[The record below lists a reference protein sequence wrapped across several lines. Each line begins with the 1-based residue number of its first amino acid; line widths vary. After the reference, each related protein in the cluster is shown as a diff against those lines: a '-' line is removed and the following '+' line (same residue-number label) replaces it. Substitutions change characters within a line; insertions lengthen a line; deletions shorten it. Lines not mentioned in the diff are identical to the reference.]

1 MVWPRVWRPVYHLRA
16 MPHKTNQ
23 SLLSRRQFAG
33 LAAASVS
40 VLSAQSKK
48 QYPIGLQQTAVGRNI
63 QQDLNGTL
71 RAIAKMGYDLIE
83 FSAGTF
89 MNWTPEQARQVRAL
103 LDELNLKCRSTH
115 NEIVSFSGDGL
126 SKSIELNQI
135 IGSDTLVSV
144 RGPGPTPG
152 GAARGGTPAA
162 PPTLDAWKRFS
173 EQLSQAA
180 DRIRSAKMT
189 LGFHNHAIEFQ
200 PVEGTRPIDIL
211 AANKDITSFHLNI
224 GLCLQGGG
232 DPIAFINQVPGRIQ
246 SMLIQ
251 DYKGQARWKEIFS
264 AAEGK
269 GGIQFYLIQRT
280 DGLFLVERQG
290 DDLLDYAQKD
300 LAYFRQLHG

>member
-1 MVWPRVWRPVYHLRA
+1 M
-16 MPHKTNQ
+16 
-23 SLLSRRQFAG
+23 LSRRQFAL
-33 LAAASVS
+33 LAAASAAG
-40 VLSAQSKK
+40 LKAQTKK
-48 QYPIGLQQTAVGRNI
+48 QFPIGLQQTAVGRNI
-63 QQDLNGTL
+63 QQDLTGTL
-71 RAIAKMGYDLIE
+71 RAIAKMGYDLVE
-83 FSAGTF
+83 FSAGSF
-89 MNWTPEQARQVRAL
+89 MTWTPDQARQVRRL

-144 RGPGPTPG
+144 RGPAPTPG
-152 GAARGGTPAA
+152 GGRGAARGGTPAT

-189 LGFHNHAIEFQ
+189 LGFHNHGIEFE
-200 PVEGTRPIDIL
+200 PVEGTRPIDVL

-232 DPIAFINQVPGRIQ
+232 DPIAFVEQCPGRIQ

-269 GGIQFYLIQRT
+269 GGLQFYLLQRT
-280 DGLFLVERQG
+280 DGLFLVEREG
-290 DDLLDYAQKD
+290 NDLLDFAAKD
-300 LAYFRQLHG
+300 LQYFRQLHG

>member
-1 MVWPRVWRPVYHLRA
+1 V
-16 MPHKTNQ
+16 
-23 SLLSRRQFAG
+23 LSRRQFAL
-33 LAAASVS
+33 LAAASAAG
-40 VLSAQSKK
+40 LKAQTKK
-48 QYPIGLQQTAVGRNI
+48 QFPIGLQQTAVGRNI
-63 QQDLNGTL
+63 QQDLTGTL
-71 RAIAKMGYDLIE
+71 RAIAKMGYDLVE
-83 FSAGTF
+83 FSAGSF
-89 MNWTPEQARQVRAL
+89 MTWTPDQARQVRRL

-144 RGPGPTPG
+144 RGPAPTPG
-152 GAARGGTPAA
+152 GGRGAARGGTPAT

-189 LGFHNHAIEFQ
+189 LGFHNHGIEFE
-200 PVEGTRPIDIL
+200 PVEGTRPIDVL

-232 DPIAFINQVPGRIQ
+232 DPIAFVEQCPGRIQ

-269 GGIQFYLIQRT
+269 GGLQFYLLQRT
-280 DGLFLVERQG
+280 DGLFLVEREG
-290 DDLLDYAQKD
+290 NDLLDFAAKD
-300 LAYFRQLHG
+300 LQYFRQLHG

>member
-1 MVWPRVWRPVYHLRA
+1 V
-16 MPHKTNQ
+16 
-23 SLLSRRQFAG
+23 LSRRQFAL
-33 LAAASVS
+33 LAAASAAG
-40 VLSAQSKK
+40 LKAQTKK
-48 QYPIGLQQTAVGRNI
+48 QFPIGLQQTAVGRNI
-63 QQDLNGTL
+63 QQDLPGTL

-83 FSAGTF
+83 FSAGSF
-89 MNWTPEQARQVRAL
+89 MTWTPDQARQVRAL

-144 RGPGPTPG
+144 RGPAPG
-152 GAARGGTPAA
+152 GGRGAGRGSTPAT

-173 EQLSQAA
+173 DQLSQAA

-189 LGFHNHAIEFQ
+189 LGFHNHGIEFEA
-200 PVEGTRPIDIL
+200 VEGTRPIDVL

-224 GLCLQGGG
+224 GLCLQAGG
-232 DPIAFINQVPGRIQ
+232 DPIAFIKQCPGRIQ
-246 SMLIQ
+246 ALLVQ

-269 GGIQFYLIQRT
+269 GGLQFYLLQRT
-280 DGLFLVERQG
+280 DGLFLVEREG
-290 DDLLDYAQKD
+290 TDLLDFAGKD
-300 LAYFRQLHG
+300 LQYFRQLHG

>member
-1 MVWPRVWRPVYHLRA
+1 MSERIDQP
-16 MPHKTNQ
+16 
-23 SLLSRRQFAG
+23 LLSRRQFAV
-33 LAAASVS
+33 LAA
-40 VLSAQSKK
+40 SAAGLNAQAKT
-48 QYPIGLQQTAVGRNI
+48 QFPIGLQQTAVGRNI

-71 RAIAKMGYDLIE
+71 RAIAKMGYELIE
-83 FSAGTF
+83 FSAGSF
-89 MNWTPEQARQVRAL
+89 MNWTPDQAREVRAF
-103 LDELNLKCRSTH
+103 LDEINLKCRSTH

-126 SKSIELNQI
+126 SKSIELNHI

-152 GAARGGTPAA
+152 AGGVAARGGTPAA

-180 DRIRSAKMT
+180 GRIRSAKMT
-189 LGFHNHAIEFQ
+189 LGFHNHGIEFQ
-200 PVEGTRPIDIL
+200 PVEGMRPIDIL

-232 DPIAFINQVPGRIQ
+232 DPIAFIQQCPGRIQ
-246 SMLIQ
+246 SLLVQ

-269 GGIQFYLIQRT
+269 GGLQFYLLQRT
-280 DGLFLVERQG
+280 DGLFLVQREG
-290 DDLLDYAQKD
+290 NDLLDFAQKD
-300 LAYFRQLHG
+300 LQYFRQLRGE

>member
-1 MVWPRVWRPVYHLRA
+1 MSD
-16 MPHKTNQ
+16 KTNQ
-23 SLLSRRQFAG
+23 SLLSRRQFTALASASAAG
-33 LAAASVS
+33 LK
-40 VLSAQSKK
+40 AQTKK
-48 QYPIGLQQTAVGRNI
+48 QFPIGLQQTAVGRNI
-63 QQDLNGTL
+63 QQDLNGTV
-71 RAIAKMGYDLIE
+71 RAVAKMGYDIIE

-89 MNWTPEQARQVRAL
+89 MNWTPDQAREVRAL
-103 LDELNLKCRSTH
+103 LDDLNLKCRSTH

-126 SKSIELNQI
+126 SKSIELNRI

-144 RGPGPTPG
+144 RGPGPTPGGGG

-232 DPIAFINQVPGRIQ
+232 DPIAFIQQCPGRIQ
-246 SMLIQ
+246 SLLVQ

-264 AAEGK
+264 AAEGI
-269 GGIQFYLIQRT
+269 GGLQFYLLQRT
-280 DGLFLVERQG
+280 DGLFLVQREG
-290 DDLLDYAQKD
+290 TDLLDFAQKD
-300 LAYFRQLHG
+300 LQYFRQLHG

>member
-1 MVWPRVWRPVYHLRA
+1 M
-16 MPHKTNQ
+16 
-23 SLLSRRQFAG
+23 LSRRQFAL
-33 LAAASVS
+33 LAAASAAG
-40 VLSAQSKK
+40 LKAQTEK
-48 QYPIGLQQTAVGRNI
+48 QFPIGLQQTAVGRNI
-63 QQDLNGTL
+63 QQDLTGTL

-89 MNWTPEQARQVRAL
+89 MNWTPDQARQVRAL
-103 LDELNLKCRSTH
+103 LDDLNLKCRSTH

-144 RGPGPTPG
+144 RGPAAG
-152 GAARGGTPAA
+152 GGRGAGRGSTPAT

-189 LGFHNHAIEFQ
+189 LGFHNHGIEFES
-200 PVEGTRPIDIL
+200 VEGTRPIDLL

-232 DPIAFINQVPGRIQ
+232 DPIAFVEQCPGRIQ
-246 SMLIQ
+246 SLLVQ
-251 DYKGQARWKEIFS
+251 DYKGQARWKKIFD
-264 AAEGK
+264 AAEK
-269 GGIQFYLIQRT
+269 TGGLQFYLLQRT
-280 DGLFLVERQG
+280 DGLFLVQREG
-290 DDLLDYAQKD
+290 DDLLDFAAKD
-300 LAYFRQLHG
+300 LQYFRQLHG